1 MKLHF
6 LLAPR
11 VPPATSQ
18 TVLGG
23 TEILTRRGVRM
34 LPGMSPPL
42 VPRSLDSDTRGPR

>member
-34 LPGMSPPL
+34 LPGTSSRL
-42 VPRSLDSDTRGPR
+42 V